1 MDVLV
6 SFWNSDQRII
16 WITNP
21 DAVLAMNAYI
31 YVQHTLFKKLT
42 ISPSHT
48 QA

>member
-31 YVQHTLFKKLT
+31 CTAYTV
-42 ISPSHT
+42 
-48 QA
+48 